1 MEVTSSIEM
10 ELTSGTLHQT
20 KQNKTTQ
27 NKTKQNKKTNY
38 KDILRWILNY
48 LRDPTCLV
56 PLKDMQVL
64 EELLI
69 EAKYFH
75 IFRNNSFV
83 FSLLFSSL
91 LFSSLILAVIA
102 PLVQT
107 IEQKIEKWSKHL
119 LVFYIL
125 KTFKKTNTKRK
136 NFQIIIISV
145 LID

>member
-20 KQNKTTQ
+20 KQNKTKQ
-27 NKTKQNKKTNY
+27 NKTKQNKTKQNKTKQNKTKQNKTKKQKAYY
-38 KDILRWILNY
+38 KDIGYIYLLILRWILNY

-75 IFRNNSFV
+75 IFHNYLFC
-83 FSLLFSSL
+83 SLLFSSL
-91 LFSSLILAVIA
+91 L
-102 PLVQT
+102 
-107 IEQKIEKWSKHL
+107 
-119 LVFYIL
+119 
-125 KTFKKTNTKRK
+125 
-136 NFQIIIISV
+136 
-145 LID
+145 